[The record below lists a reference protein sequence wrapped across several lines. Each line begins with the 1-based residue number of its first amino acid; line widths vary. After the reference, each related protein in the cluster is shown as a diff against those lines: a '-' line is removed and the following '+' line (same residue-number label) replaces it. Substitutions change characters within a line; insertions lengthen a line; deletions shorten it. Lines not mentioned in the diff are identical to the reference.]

1 MTKGGSKSFNPLSCH
16 RATAGIEVTGTHI
29 IIDRATLKQQ
39 GRSVYIKTINP
50 PCETCGKQLMS
61 AKSRR
66 KHVLLHTGK
75 TPFTCTYCRRWFRL
89 KVQRDCHQ
97 LRHSHTDDLICS
109 ACGRMFGSGS
119 TVKAHMLNKHGLLID
134 GLLPPSQRL
143 SPPLPGLAKSR
154 RRVAP
159 SGNPGEYD
167 RGDDTEPGQADAEV
181 DNDAKKRQAEPE
193 TFTDAVSIP
202 RDDFALI
209 RSRTNSPSG
218 FQQTT
223 LVR

>member
-1 MTKGGSKSFNPLSCH
+1 LFNPLSCH
-16 RATAGIEVTGTHI
+16 GATAGIEVTGTHM
-29 IIDRATLKQQ
+29 IIDIATLKQQ

-50 PCETCGKQLMS
+50 PCETCGKQLKT
-61 AKSRR
+61 ATIRR
-66 KHVLLHTGK
+66 NHVLLHTGK
-75 TPFTCTYCRRWFRL
+75 KPFTCTYCKRWFRL
-89 KVQRDCHQ
+89 KAQRDCHQ
-97 LRHSHTDDLICS
+97 LRHSQTDDLKCS
-109 ACGRMFGSGS
+109 ACGRMFGSGR
-119 TVKAHMLNKHGLLID
+119 TVKTHMLNKHGLLID
-134 GLLPPSQRL
+134 GLLPPSQHL
-143 SPPLPGLAKSR
+143 SPPLPGRDKSR

-159 SGNPGEYD
+159 SGNPGEND
-167 RGDDTEPGQADAEV
+167 RGDDTDPRQADAEA

-209 RSRTNSPSG
+209 RSRTDSSSG